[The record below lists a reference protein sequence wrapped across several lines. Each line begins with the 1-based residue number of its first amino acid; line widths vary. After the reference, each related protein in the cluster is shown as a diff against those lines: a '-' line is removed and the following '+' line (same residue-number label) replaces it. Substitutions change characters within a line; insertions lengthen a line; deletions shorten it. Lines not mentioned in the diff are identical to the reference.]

1 MEDRNIDLG
10 ETRGIS
16 RKIDELGRITIPM
29 EYRKELN
36 INADDRQWLE
46 MYLLDDGIFIK
57 KKKIMYKGE

>member
-57 KKKIMYKGE
+57 KKKFMYKGE

>member
-1 MEDRNIDLG
+1 MEDRDIDLG

-57 KKKIMYKGE
+57 KKKFMYKGE